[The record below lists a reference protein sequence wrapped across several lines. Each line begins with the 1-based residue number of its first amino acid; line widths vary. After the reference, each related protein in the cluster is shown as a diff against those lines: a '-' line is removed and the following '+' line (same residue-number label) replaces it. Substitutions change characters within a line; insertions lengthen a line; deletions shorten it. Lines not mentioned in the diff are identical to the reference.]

1 MAGVVGV
8 KGSSCQCG
16 RPGKPIGTSPQPPA
30 RTHFSYSF
38 LHLLRFISWN
48 VSGVA
53 REGIPNRILQFP
65 TFPPT
70 LWVDT
75 EDLIV
80 KSPHV
85 ENPSHGFP
93 ACSLKQSTSAG
104 AGGLIWLSES
114 SCFPIEDGRVKGG
127 LLLGKG
133 VSYRVGSVGGLL
145 LDHIHGRKSHH
156 PNQPVA

>member
-1 MAGVVGV
+1 M
-8 KGSSCQCG
+8 
-16 RPGKPIGTSPQPPA
+16 
-30 RTHFSYSF
+30 
-38 LHLLRFISWN
+38 
-48 VSGVA
+48 A

-145 LDHIHGRKSHH
+145 LDHVHGRKSHH